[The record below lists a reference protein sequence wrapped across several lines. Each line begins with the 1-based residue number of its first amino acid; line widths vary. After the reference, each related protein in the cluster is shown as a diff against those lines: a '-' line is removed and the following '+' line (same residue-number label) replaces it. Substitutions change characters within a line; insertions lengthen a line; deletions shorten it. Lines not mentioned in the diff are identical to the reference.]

1 MNKQF
6 FGLIFKPFKYSVKLI
21 CLLLV
26 VSSCSTKKIA
36 IQTECFSIQTS
47 GYVTVSIWNPS
58 KGSSYKLTNAR
69 KDAVRSLLFS
79 GLSGSENCQTQP
91 KILRSISEEENFSKI
106 QKDFFSNGGDWSKFT
121 RSSSLNDPSP
131 KSIENPNWKVYNIEI
146 AKQDLRLYLEKREVI
161 KSLSNGF

>member
-1 MNKQF
+1 MKKHIYLAIIST
-6 FGLIFKPFKYSVKLI
+6 LIF
-21 CLLLV
+21 
-26 VSSCSTKKIA
+26 SSCSTKKNA

-47 GYVTVSIWNPS
+47 GYVTVSIWNPT

-79 GLSGSENCQTQP
+79 GLSGSKNCQTQP

-121 RSSSLNDPSP
+121 RSSSLNDLST

-146 AKQDLRLYLEKREVI
+146 AKQDLRLYLEKKEVI

>member
-1 MNKQF
+1 MKKHIYLAIIST
-6 FGLIFKPFKYSVKLI
+6 LIF
-21 CLLLV
+21 
-26 VSSCSTKKIA
+26 SSCSTKKIA

-47 GYVTVSIWNPS
+47 GYVTVSIWNAS

-91 KILRSISEEENFSKI
+91 KILKSISEEENFSKI

-146 AKQDLRLYLEKREVI
+146 AKQDLRLYLEKKEVI

>member
-1 MNKQF
+1 MKINKYLNIKF
-6 FGLIFKPFKYSVKLI
+6 SLILI
-21 CLLLV
+21 LFLTF
-26 VSSCSTKKIA
+26 SCSTKKIA